1 MVTREKSDAALLR
14 LRCKKRIGLA
24 VGQTITATATALEI
38 IKVVNKKPNWEKIEH
53 LIEEWRPDKLI
64 VGHPFTLEG
73 ERQEMTDAAE
83 KFGRQLEGR
92 FKLPV
97 ELIEEQLSSY
107 EARRELK
114 STRDLDAVA
123 ARLILETWL
132 RENIDQN
139 HRQTEANREH

>member
-1 MVTREKSDAALLR
+1 VKNQTLL
-14 LRCKKRIGLA
+14 CFDYGEKRIGSA
-24 VGQTITATATALEI
+24 VGQTVTATATALEI
-38 IKVVNKKPNWEKIEH
+38 IKVVNKKPNWGKIEH
-53 LIEEWRPDKLI
+53 LIGEWRPDKLI

-73 ERQEMTDAAE
+73 DRQEMTDAAE

-114 STRDLDAVA
+114 SSRDLDAVA

-132 RENIDQN
+132 N
-139 HRQTEANREH
+139 EHADSAVLLNTIGED

>member
-1 MVTREKSDAALLR
+1 MKNQTLL
-14 LRCKKRIGLA
+14 CFDYGQKRIGSA
-24 VGQTITATATALEI
+24 IGQTITATATALEI
-38 IKVVNKKPNWEKIEH
+38 IKVINNKPNWEKIER
-53 LIEEWRPDKLI
+53 LIGEWRPDKLI

-73 ERQEMTDAAE
+73 DRQEMTDAAE
-83 KFGRQLEGR
+83 KFSRQLEGR

-132 RENIDQN
+132 SENIDQE
-139 HRQTEANREH
+139 HRQTEVNREN

>member
-1 MVTREKSDAALLR
+1 MKNQTLL
-14 LRCKKRIGLA
+14 CFDYGAKRIGSA
-24 VGQTITATATALEI
+24 IGQTITATATALEI
-38 IKVVNKKPNWEKIEH
+38 IKVVNKKPNWGKIEH

-73 ERQEMTDAAE
+73 DRQEMTDAAE
-83 KFGRQLEGR
+83 RFGRQLEGR

-132 RENIDQN
+132 SENIDQN
-139 HRQTEANREH
+139 HRQTEVNREH

>member
-1 MVTREKSDAALLR
+1 MVKRLRRRLLR
-14 LRCKKRIGLA
+14 LKSLKLLTKNQIGKRF
-24 VGQTITATATALEI
+24 
-38 IKVVNKKPNWEKIEH
+38 EH